1 VLGIPFYGRFWN
13 GQAAFNGAGI
23 PNELASTLAAKYGG
37 TETYD
42 VSSQSMRSEFT
53 IRANDPPTTV
63 FGQTL
68 PNGNY
73 TLWYET
79 ERSIKAKLEL
89 VQKYQLKGTGSWS
102 LNQASADT
110 WSYYNIWANGHY
122 FTDLQNHWSQHETT
136 EIANKG
142 WMVGISATQFAP
154 DQPLTR
160 AQASVIMARVLA
172 NNSTFIKTQMD
183 TTPIHFNDVPND
195 YWAFTAITSMAKSG
209 FLTGESNQLFAPDA
223 PMTREEI
230 SFLLSRILKL
240 QASTTTISP
249 FSDVALTRWSYP
261 AIAALSANQILFG
274 YDGGSFHPEE
284 QISRAQM
291 AALLFRIQDKL
302 AS

>member
-1 VLGIPFYGRFWN
+1 
-13 GQAAFNGAGI
+13 
-23 PNELASTLAAKYGG
+23 
-37 TETYD
+37 
-42 VSSQSMRSEFT
+42 M
-53 IRANDPPTTV
+53 V

-73 TLWYET
+73 TLWYEN

-122 FTDLQNHWSQHETT
+122 YADLQNHWSQPETI
-136 EIANKG
+136 EIVNKG
-142 WMVGISATQFAP
+142 WMVGISAAQFAP

-160 AQASVIMARVLA
+160 AQASEIMARALA
-172 NNSTFIKTQMD
+172 NNSTFIKSQTD
-183 TTPIHFNDVPND
+183 TTPINFNDVPKD

-209 FLTGESNQLFAPDA
+209 FLTGLSNQLFAPDA

-230 SFLLSRILKL
+230 SVLLSRILKL
-240 QASTTTISP
+240 QASTTIISP
-249 FSDVALTRWSYP
+249 FSDVDLTRWSYP
-261 AIAALSANQILFG
+261 AIAALSANQILLG

-284 QISRAQM
+284 NISRAQM